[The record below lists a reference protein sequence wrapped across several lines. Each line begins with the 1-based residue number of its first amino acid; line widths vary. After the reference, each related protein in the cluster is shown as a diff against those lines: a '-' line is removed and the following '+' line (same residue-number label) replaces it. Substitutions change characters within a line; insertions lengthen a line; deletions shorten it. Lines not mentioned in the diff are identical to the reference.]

1 MIFRRKKKTAPT
13 GARGFLFSTRA
24 RYDAAQTT
32 PGNAAHWSMAD
43 FESADCENNPDVR
56 AVLRSRARYE
66 CNNNPWLYGIL
77 LTAADDII
85 GTGPRIQIESGHR
98 NANAIER
105 DFSAWMR
112 RTSMSK
118 KLRTARLARIRD
130 GEAFFIKI
138 NNPAIPGQVKLDYM
152 LIDCD
157 RVMSPYAAVALT
169 EAPLDVDGIT
179 YDRYGNPVKYSIA
192 KFHPGGCNAA
202 EYGFSSIK
210 ADDVIHLFRA
220 TRPEQHRG
228 IPEITS
234 ALPLF
239 AMLRRYEL
247 ATVQKMETSANISGV
262 VYTDNADIAAEVD
275 GARLSLTGSE
285 DIEINRDSFVSI
297 PAGWK
302 LYQFTNSNPTDSQN
316 DFSLMIKTEVARC
329 LNMPKNIALGDS
341 SGYNYA
347 SGRLDFQSYDKYIDV
362 ERADIE
368 LECLDRIFAAWF
380 EEYSPGETLPAH
392 YWFWDGREHVD
403 PLKNAEAQR
412 TRLESG
418 TTTYAAEYARDGKDW
433 QVEFEQLKREQD
445 YMKSLGLTLPGFPSS
460 SPAGQAPDA
469 SNRNEEENE

>member
-1 MIFRRKKKTAPT
+1 MKFFRNVFSKKKTSNVQTMAV
-13 GARGFLFSTRA
+13 RA

-43 FESADCENNPDVR
+43 FDSADCENNPPVR
-56 AVLRSRARYE
+56 AILRSRSRYE
-66 CNNNPWLYGIL
+66 CSNNPWLYGIL

-85 GTGPRIQIESGHR
+85 GTGPRIQIESIHKQ
-98 NANAIER
+98 ANEIER
-105 DFSAWMR
+105 DFSSWAR
-112 RTSMSK
+112 QIGLSR

-130 GEAFFIKI
+130 GEAFLVKV
-138 NNPAIPGQVKLDYM
+138 NNPKISGMVKLDYM

-157 RVMSPYAAVALT
+157 RVMSPYVNVVLDNK
-169 EAPLDVDGIT
+169 PLDVDGIT
-179 YDRYGNPVKYSIA
+179 FDRYGNPIKYSIA
-192 KFHPGGCNAA
+192 KFHPGGCNCA
-202 EYGFSSIK
+202 EYGFYDVK
-210 ADDVIHLFRA
+210 AADVIHLYRA

-239 AMLRRYEL
+239 ALLRRYEL

-262 VYTDNADIAAEVD
+262 VFTDNYDIAPDNAVQL
-275 GARLSLTGSE
+275 AGSE
-285 DIEINRDSFVSI
+285 DIVINRDSFVSL
-297 PAGWK
+297 PPGWK
-302 LYQFTNSNPTDSQN
+302 LQQFTNLNPTDSQN
-316 DFSLMIKTEVARC
+316 DFSLMVKTEVARC

-362 ERADIE
+362 ERSDIE

-380 EEYSPGETLPAH
+380 EEYAPGEILPAH

-403 PLKNAEAQR
+403 PLKNAEAQKI
-412 TRLESG
+412 RLESG
-418 TTTYAAEYARDGKDW
+418 TATYAAEYAKDGKDW

-445 YMKSLGLTLPGFPSS
+445 YAKSLGLTLPGFPSS
-460 SPAGQAPDA
+460 SSAGQAQA
-469 SNRNEEENE
+469 SLNKYGDGDE